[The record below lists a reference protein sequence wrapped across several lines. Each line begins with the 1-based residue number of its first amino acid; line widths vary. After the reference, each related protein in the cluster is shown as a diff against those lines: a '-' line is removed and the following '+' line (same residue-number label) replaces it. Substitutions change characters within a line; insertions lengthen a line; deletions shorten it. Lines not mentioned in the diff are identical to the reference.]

1 MILSPHIVVG
11 AVIGAKTQNLGLI
24 ILLGLL
30 LHVIMDWI
38 PHYDYKVL
46 EYIKKFKK
54 TKKLKSIFPFLIKLS
69 LDSMSGFLIVII
81 LVLYKDIF
89 YLWPFILFGIFFS
102 VFPDIILGFLLFFSS
117 KKISKKYFAF
127 HKKYLHF
134 SRKKEE
140 GKITFLNVSTQ
151 VIVIIVSVFLIYL

>member
-1 MILSPHIVVG
+1 MILSPHIIVG

-24 ILLGLL
+24 ILLGVLI
-30 LHVIMDWI
+30 HFIMDWI

-46 EYIKKFKK
+46 KYIEKFKK
-54 TKKLKSIFPFLIKLS
+54 TKNLKSIFPLLIKLFF
-69 LDSMSGFLIVII
+69 DSMSGFLIVII

-102 VFPDIILGFLLFFSS
+102 IFPDIILGFSLLFSS
-117 KKISKKYFAF
+117 KKILKKYFAF

-134 SRKKEE
+134 SKKKEE
-140 GKITFLNVSTQ
+140 GKITFLGLITQ
-151 VIVIIVSVFLIYL
+151 IIVIIVSVFLIYL

>member
-11 AVIGAKTQNLGLI
+11 ALIGAKTQNLGLI
-24 ILLGLL
+24 ILLGVLI
-30 LHVIMDWI
+30 HIIMDWI

-46 EYIKKFKK
+46 EYIEKFKK
-54 TKKLKSIFPFLIKLS
+54 TKKLKSIFPFLIRLF

-102 VFPDIILGFLLFFSS
+102 IFPDIILGFSLLFLS
-117 KKISKKYFAF
+117 KKISKKYFTF

-134 SRKKEE
+134 SRKKEK
-140 GKITFLNVSTQ
+140 GKITFLNISTQ